1 MNGVRPPKIAAPI
14 LYTND
19 NVRNLTLVWN
29 ILGNTEGITPSNVD
43 INSAIIKRPIITTG
57 MDGIVISQNAKI
69 ENKLNPASP
78 NIVVRLLPTLSLYQ
92 PKKKTAGIISAM
104 VIVLNIDP
112 IVPPRLIVVFKN
124 DGMYDSTM

>member
-1 MNGVRPPKIAAPI
+1 M
-14 LYTND
+14 
-19 NVRNLTLVWN
+19 
-29 ILGNTEGITPSNVD
+29 
-43 INSAIIKRPIITTG
+43 IKRPIITTG
-57 MDGIVISQNAKI
+57 IDGIVISQNAKI

-92 PKKKTAGIISAM
+92 PKKKTAGIMSAM

-124 DGMYDSTM
+124 DGIYDSTM